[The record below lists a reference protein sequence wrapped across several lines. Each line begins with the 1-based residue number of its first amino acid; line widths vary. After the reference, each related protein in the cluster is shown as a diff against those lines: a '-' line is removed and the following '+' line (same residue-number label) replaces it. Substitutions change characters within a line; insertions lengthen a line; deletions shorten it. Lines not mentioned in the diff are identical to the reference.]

1 MKRIALLLLTCCLLF
16 SSCAVEADFVIS
28 RETVSSSHAKCE
40 EDTGIVVL
48 INKNSKKYHLD
59 ADCVYASR
67 IAESNRLEIKVKNE
81 EYLLEKGY
89 TPCSKC
95 SSEK

>member
-1 MKRIALLLLTCCLLF
+1 MKRVVLLLLTCSLLF
-16 SSCAVEADFVIS
+16 SSCNIETDFVIS
-28 RETVSSSHAKCE
+28 RETTAMTHTERTE
-40 EDTGIVVL
+40 EAELLVL

-59 ADCVYASR
+59 IDCVYASN
-67 IAESNRLEIKVKNE
+67 ISKANRLEMKVKNE

-89 TPCSKC
+89 SPCSKC